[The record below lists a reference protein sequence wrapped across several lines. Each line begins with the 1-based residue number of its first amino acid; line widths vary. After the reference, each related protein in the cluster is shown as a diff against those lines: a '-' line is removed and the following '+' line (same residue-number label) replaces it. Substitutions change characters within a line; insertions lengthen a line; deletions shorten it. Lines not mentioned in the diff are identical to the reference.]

1 MMKKYKW
8 AAFLVITIILYPF
21 IYNAQNAPQ
30 DWINQFKDKKDSWL
44 SSEGEKYYA
53 SGNLR
58 EALKYY
64 YVLHERKPKDE
75 FIQYRLAIC
84 YLYKSDEAAKSWDLL
99 SPLENSKNK
108 KLENLVF
115 YLGRAQHIKG
125 NYQDAQKYYT
135 QFLSS
140 QKDTTTELYKR
151 GKYFLQQTISAQNIL
166 KRDLDLK
173 KNDVVQ
179 VVLQNKTINS
189 EYDEYMPVTDADE
202 TKMIY
207 TYRGPKSK
215 GGMLNENGEPD
226 PNGTFYGE
234 DIYESLRTPD
244 GDWGPS
250 HPIDNLNTDRNDGAV
265 ALSADGQT
273 LFLYRNRTDSSGNIY
288 YSRLVGNQWSTPAAL
303 PGDINSEYWEG
314 SACLAFN
321 ENMIIFSSE
330 RPGGFG
336 GRDLWRSVK
345 LPNGKWSLP
354 VNLGPNVNTPY
365 DEDSPFLFYD
375 GITLYFSSNSPNSM
389 GGYDVFY
396 STLQQDSTWS
406 PPINLGTKINTPFD
420 DKFYVINAS
429 GSHGYYS
436 SMRKNGVGQQ
446 DIYLVTPG
454 HFNNTSA
461 FILKGI
467 VYLNDKP
474 GYSGITVKFSEQNAE
489 PSAFNSN
496 ASTGKYLLVFPLS
509 FKYDVTFEAEGFV
522 PYKMNLNLKNIFSF
536 RDSVMDVHLY
546 NKEDFEKYMRI
557 AGKVLDPKT
566 GKPLAGVK
574 VELRSKDGEVV
585 MTTTTDENGN
595 YVFNKVPKGKEY
607 DINVDYPG
615 EVFVEGKATDLYGQN
630 GLAGISI
637 NNQITGDD
645 GSFKFNAYG
654 TGAEDAYM
662 NIAGKVI
669 HPKTKKPIPGVR
681 VQLRSKDG
689 SVVMNTITNHEGDFI
704 FKKVPKNKDY
714 DIFADYPTAA
724 VVNGTVTDHTGKGI
738 AGKKIGDQ
746 ITDQNGK
753 FSLIASNK
761 GMLMASPYPP
771 GTLEKYL
778 MPFSKDNLNNALKMD
793 EAMLGEFL
801 AKFGDYSAKDLV
813 FKVQIGAYLYAKNFQ
828 YFKYEKLDK
837 VDKKVY
843 DDNLTRFLLATP
855 YKTFRQ
861 AWSRQWEARKYPD
874 HDAFVV
880 IFYKGQRMLISK
892 QLMELLQS
900 NK

>member
-1 MMKKYKW
+1 MLKQYKW
-8 AAFLVITIILYPF
+8 VAIILF
-21 IYNAQNAPQ
+21 NLFSWHIFNAQTQAN
-30 DWINQFKDKKDSWL
+30 WVEEFKDKKDAWL
-44 SSEGEKYYA
+44 SSEAEKFYT

-64 YVLHERKPKDE
+64 YVLHERKTKDE
-75 FIQYRLAIC
+75 FIQYRLGIC
-84 YLYKSDEAAKSWDLL
+84 YLYKSDEPEKSWELL
-99 SPLENSKNK
+99 SPLENTKNK
-108 KLENLVF
+108 KLENLTF

-125 NYQDAQKYYT
+125 NYEEAKNYYNK
-135 QFLSS
+135 FLSI
-140 QKDTTTELYKR
+140 QKDTTTDLFLR
-151 GKYFLQQTISAQNIL
+151 GKYFLQQTISAQNVI
-166 KRDLDLK
+166 KRDIELK

-179 VVLQNKTINS
+179 VVLQNKNVNS

-215 GGMLNENGEPD
+215 GGLLNENGEPD
-226 PNGTFYGE
+226 PYGTFYGE
-234 DIYESLRTPD
+234 DIYEVLRTPD
-244 GDWGPS
+244 GEWS
-250 HPIDNLNTDRNDGAV
+250 TAHPIDNLNSERNDGAV

-273 LFLYRNRTDSSGNIY
+273 LFLYRNKQDSAGNIY
-288 YSRLVGNQWSTPAAL
+288 YSKLVGNQWSPPAAL
-303 PGDINSEYWEG
+303 PGGINSEYWEG

-330 RPGGFG
+330 RPGGYG
-336 GRDLWRSVK
+336 GRDLWRSVR

-354 VNLGPNVNTPY
+354 INLGAPINTPY

-375 GITLYFSSNSPNSM
+375 GVTLYFSSNSSNSM

-396 STLQQDSTWS
+396 STLQQDSAWS
-406 PPINLGTKINTPFD
+406 TPVNLGTKVNTPFD

-429 GSHGYYS
+429 GSHGYYA
-436 SMRKNGVGQQ
+436 SMRKSGVGQQ

-461 FILKGI
+461 FVLKGV

-474 GYSGITVKFSEQNAE
+474 GYSDITVKFSEQTAE
-489 PSAFNSN
+489 PSNFNSN
-496 ASTGKYLLVFPLS
+496 SSTGKYLLVFPLS
-509 FKYDVTFEAEGFV
+509 FKYDVKFEADGFV
-522 PYKMNLNLKNIFSF
+522 PYQTNINLKNIFSF
-536 RDSVMDVHLY
+536 KDSILDIRLY
-546 NKEDFEKYMRI
+546 NKDDFDKYMRI
-557 AGKVLDPKT
+557 AGTVLDPKT

-615 EVFVEGKATDLYGQN
+615 EVFITGKVTDLYGQN
-630 GLAGISI
+630 GLAGASI

-662 NIAGKVI
+662 NIAGKVV

-689 SVVMNTITNHEGDFI
+689 TIVMNTISNYEGDFI

-714 DIFADYPTAA
+714 DIFVDYPTAS
-724 VVNGTVTDHTGKGI
+724 VVNGIVTDHTGKGI
-738 AGKKIGDQ
+738 EGKKIGDQ
-746 ITDQNGK
+746 MTDKDGK
-753 FSLIASNK
+753 FNLLTNNK
-761 GMLMASPYPP
+761 GMLASSPYPP

-778 MPFSKDNLNNALKMD
+778 IPFSKDNLNNALKMD

-801 AKFGDYSAKDLV
+801 NKFGDYSSKDLI

-837 VDKKVY
+837 VNKKVY
-843 DDNLTRFLLATP
+843 DDNLTRFVLATA

-861 AWSRQWEARKYPD
+861 AWTRQWEARKYPD

-880 IFYKGQRMLISK
+880 IFYKGQRMLLNQS
-892 QLMELLQS
+892 LNELLKS

>member
-1 MMKKYKW
+1 MVRQYKW
-8 AAFLVITIILYPF
+8 VAFIAINLLCLNFIL
-21 IYNAQNAPQ
+21 NAQNQ
-30 DWINQFKDKKDSWL
+30 TDWINQYKDKKDSWL
-44 SSEGEKYYA
+44 LAEGEKFYS

-64 YVLHERKPKDE
+64 HVLHDRKPKDE
-75 FIQYRLAIC
+75 FIQYRLGLC
-84 YLYKSDEAAKSWDLL
+84 YLYKSDEPDKSWELL

-108 KLENLVF
+108 KLVNLTF

-125 NYQDAQKYYT
+125 NYEEAKNYYT
-135 QFLSS
+135 KFLAT
-140 QKDTTTELYKR
+140 QKDTTTDIYAR
-151 GKYFLQQTISAQNIL
+151 GKYFLQQTFSAQDIA
-166 KRDLDLK
+166 KRDVELK
-173 KNDVVQ
+173 KNDVIQ
-179 VVLQNKTINS
+179 IVLQNKNINS

-202 TKMIY
+202 TKVIY
-207 TYRGPKSK
+207 TYRGAKSK

-234 DIYESLRTPD
+234 DIYESVKTPD
-244 GDWGPS
+244 GEWGAS
-250 HPIDNLNTDRNDGAV
+250 HPIDNLNTERNDGAV
-265 ALSADGQT
+265 AISADGQT
-273 LFLYRNRTDSSGNIY
+273 LFLYRNRPDSLGNIY
-288 YSRLVGNQWSTPAAL
+288 YSRLVGNEWSTPAAL
-303 PGDINSEYWEG
+303 PGGINSEYWEG
-314 SACLAFN
+314 SACLAFS

-330 RPGGFG
+330 RPGGYG

-354 VNLGPNVNTPY
+354 VNLGPSVNTQY

-375 GITLYFSSNSPNSM
+375 GITLYFSSNSTRSM

-396 STLQQDSTWS
+396 STLQKDSTWS
-406 PPINLGTKINTPFD
+406 LPVNLGTKVNTPFD

-436 SMRKNGVGQQ
+436 SMRKNGIGQQ

-461 FILKGI
+461 FVLKGI
-467 VYLNDKP
+467 VYLNDTP
-474 GYSGITVKFSEQNAE
+474 GYSYITVKFSDQTSE
-489 PSAFNSN
+489 PSNFNSN
-496 ASTGKYLLVFPLS
+496 ASTGKYLLVFPLT
-509 FKYDVTFEAEGFV
+509 FKYDVTFEADGFV
-522 PYKMNLNLKNIFSF
+522 PYNMSLNLRNVFSF
-536 RDSVMDVHLY
+536 RDSVLDVHLY
-546 NKEDFEKYMRI
+546 NKDDFDKYMRVS
-557 AGKVLDPKT
+557 GTVYDPKT

-595 YVFNKVPKGKEY
+595 YVFKKVPKGKEY

-615 EVFVEGKATDLYGQN
+615 EVFVEGKATDLYGKS
-630 GLAGISI
+630 GIAGVKI
-637 NNQITGDD
+637 NDQITNDD

-681 VQLRSKDG
+681 VQLRAKDG
-689 SVVMNTITNHEGDFI
+689 SVVMNTITNYEGDFI

-714 DIFADYPTAA
+714 DIFVDYPTAS
-724 VVNGTVTDHTGKGI
+724 VVNGLITDHTGKGI
-738 AGKKIGDQ
+738 EGKKIGDQ
-746 ITDQNGK
+746 ITDKDGK
-753 FSLIASNK
+753 FSLITSNK
-761 GMLMASPYPP
+761 GMLAASSYPP

-778 MPFSKDNLNNALKMD
+778 IPFNKDNLNNALKMS
-793 EAMLGEFL
+793 EEELGEFL
-801 AKFGDYSAKDLV
+801 EKFGDYSAKDLV

-843 DDNLTRFLLATP
+843 DDNLTRFMLSTA

-861 AWSRQWEARKYPD
+861 AWTRQWEARKYPD

-880 IFYKGQRMLISK
+880 IFYKKQRMLLSK
-892 QLMELLQS
+892 ELMNLLKS
-900 NK
+900 GK

>member
-1 MMKKYKW
+1 MRKIHKW
-8 AAFLVITIILYPF
+8 IAFIAINVLYWQF
-21 IYNAQNAPQ
+21 SNAQVQQP
-30 DWINQFKDKKDSWL
+30 DWVNQLKDKKDSWIA
-44 SSEGEKYYA
+44 SEAEKYYS

-64 YVLHERKPKDE
+64 FVLHERKPKDE
-75 FIQYRLAIC
+75 FIQYRLGIC
-84 YLYKSDEAAKSWDLL
+84 YLYKSDEPDKAWELL
-99 SPLENSKNK
+99 SPLENPKNK
-108 KLENLVF
+108 KLENLSF

-125 NYQDAQKYYT
+125 NYQEANKYYS
-135 QFLSS
+135 QFLSL
-140 QKDTTTELYKR
+140 QKDTTTDLYLR
-151 GKYFLQQTISAQNIL
+151 GKYFLQQTISAQNVI
-166 KRDLDLK
+166 KRDIELK
-173 KNDVVQ
+173 KNDVIQ
-179 VVLQNKTINS
+179 VLLQSQNINT

-202 TKMIY
+202 TKIIF

-215 GGMLNENGEPD
+215 GGMLNENGDPD
-226 PNGTFYGE
+226 PNGAFFGE
-234 DIYESLRTPD
+234 DIYEALRTPE
-244 GDWGPS
+244 GDWGIA
-250 HPIDNLNTDRNDGAV
+250 HPIDNLNTDRNDAPV

-273 LFLYRNRTDSSGNIY
+273 LFLYRNRPDSSGNIY
-288 YSRLVGNQWSTPAAL
+288 YSKLVGNQWSPPAAL
-303 PGDINSEYWEG
+303 PGGINTEYWEG

-321 ENMIIFSSE
+321 ENVIIFSSE

-354 VNLGPNVNTPY
+354 INLGPNVNTPY

-375 GITLYFSSNSPNSM
+375 GVTLYFSSNGPHSM

-406 PPINLGTKINTPFD
+406 VPVNLGTKVNTPFD

-436 SMRKNGVGQQ
+436 SMRKSGIGGQ
-446 DIYLVTPG
+446 DIYLVAPG

-461 FILKGI
+461 FVLKGI
-467 VYLNDKP
+467 VYLNEVP
-474 GYSGITVKFSEQNAE
+474 GYSDITVKFSDQNSV
-489 PSAFNSN
+489 PSNFNSN

-509 FKYDVTFEAEGFV
+509 FKYDVSFEANGFV
-522 PYKMNLNLKNIFSF
+522 PYRMKLNLKNVFSF
-536 RDSVMDVHLY
+536 RDSVLDIHLY
-546 NKEDFEKYMRI
+546 NKEDFDKYMRI
-557 AGKVLDPKT
+557 AGTVYDPKT

-574 VELRSKDGEVV
+574 VELRSKDGEVI

-607 DINVDYPG
+607 EINVDYPG

-630 GLAGISI
+630 GLAGVSI
-637 NNQITGDD
+637 NDQITGDD

-689 SVVMNTITNHEGDFI
+689 SIVRNTITNYEGDFV

-714 DIFADYPTAA
+714 DIFVDYPTAS
-724 VVNGTVTDHTGKGI
+724 VVNGIVTDHTGKGI
-738 AGKKIGDQ
+738 EGKKIGDQ
-746 ITDQNGK
+746 ITDKDGK
-753 FSLIASNK
+753 FSLLTSNK
-761 GMLMASPYPP
+761 GMLVGSPYPP

-778 MPFSKDNLNNALKMD
+778 MPFTKDNLNNALKMD
-793 EAMLGEFL
+793 EAMLAEFL
-801 AKFGDYSAKDLV
+801 NKFGDYSAKDLV
-813 FKVQIGAYLYAKNFQ
+813 FKVQIGAYLYANNFK
-828 YFKYEKLDK
+828 YFKYETLDK
-837 VDKKVY
+837 VDKKLY
-843 DDNLTRFLLATP
+843 DDNLTRFVLSTA

-861 AWSRQWEARKYPD
+861 AWTRQWEARKYPD

-892 QLMELLQS
+892 DLIELLKAD

>member
-1 MMKKYKW
+1 MIKSYKW
-8 AAFLVITIILYPF
+8 VVSITINLLFWNFVI
-21 IYNAQNAPQ
+21 AQQNT
-30 DWINQFKDKKDSWL
+30 DWTNQFKDKKDSWL
-44 SSEGEKYYA
+44 ASEAEKYFS

-75 FIQYRLAIC
+75 FIQYRLGIC
-84 YLYKSDEAAKSWDLL
+84 YLYKSDEPDKSWELL

-108 KLENLVF
+108 KLQNLTF

-125 NYQDAQKYYT
+125 NYQEANKYYT
-135 QFLSS
+135 NFLSL
-140 QKDTTTELYKR
+140 QKDTTTELYLR
-151 GKYFLQQTISAQNIL
+151 GKYFLQQTISAQNVI
-166 KRDLDLK
+166 KRDQELK

-179 VVLQNKTINS
+179 VLLQSQNINS

-202 TKMIY
+202 TKLIY

-226 PNGTFYGE
+226 PNGAFYGE
-234 DIYESLRTPD
+234 DIYEALRTPE
-244 GDWGPS
+244 GDWTSS

-273 LFLYRNRTDSSGNIY
+273 LFLYKNKSDSSGNIY
-288 YSRLVGNQWSTPAAL
+288 YSKLLGNQWSEPAAL
-303 PGDINSEYWEG
+303 PGGINSEYWEG
-314 SACLAFN
+314 SACLAFS

-375 GITLYFSSNSPNSM
+375 GVTLYFSSNSHNSM

-406 PPINLGTKINTPFD
+406 APINLGTKVNTPFD
-420 DKFYVINAS
+420 DKFYVINAN
-429 GSHGYYS
+429 GSHGFYS
-436 SMRKNGVGQQ
+436 SMRRNGTGQQ

-461 FILKGI
+461 FVLKGI
-467 VYLNDKP
+467 VYLNEKP
-474 GYSGITVKFSEQNAE
+474 GYSDITVKFSEQNSE
-489 PSAFNSN
+489 PSNFNSN

-509 FKYDVTFEAEGFV
+509 FKYDVAFEADGYV
-522 PYKMNLNLKNIFSF
+522 PYNMKLNLKNIFSF
-536 RDSVMDVHLY
+536 RDSILDIHLY
-546 NKEDFEKYMRI
+546 TKEEFDKYMRLS
-557 AGKVLDPKT
+557 GTVYDPKT

-585 MTTTTDENGN
+585 MTTTTDENGH

-615 EVFVEGKATDLYGQN
+615 EVLVEGKATDLYGQQ
-630 GLAGISI
+630 GLAGVSI
-637 NNQITGDD
+637 NDQITGDD

-654 TGAEDAYM
+654 SGAEDAYM
-662 NIAGKVI
+662 NIAGKVL

-681 VQLRSKDG
+681 VQLQSKDG
-689 SVVMNTITNHEGDFI
+689 KIIRNTVTNYNGDFV

-714 DIFADYPTAA
+714 NIYVDYPRD
-724 VVNGTVTDHTGKGI
+724 VLVNGQVTDHLGKGI
-738 AGKKIGDQ
+738 ANKSINDKV
-746 ITDQNGK
+746 TDNDGK
-753 FSLIASNK
+753 FSVITNDK
-761 GMLMASPYPP
+761 GIKKYNPYPP
-771 GTLEKYL
+771 GTLEKYF
-778 MPFSKDNLNNALKMD
+778 MAFNKDNLKNALIMD
-793 EAMLGEFL
+793 GALLGEFL
-801 AKFGDYSAKDLV
+801 ARFGDYSSKDLV
-813 FKVQIGAYLYAKNFQ
+813 FKVQIGAYLYSKNFQ
-828 YFKYEKLDK
+828 YFRFEKLDK
-837 VDKKVY
+837 VAKKLY
-843 DDNLTRFLLATP
+843 DDNLTRFMLSTP

-861 AWSRQWEARKYPD
+861 AWTRQWEARKYPD

-880 IFYKGQRMLISK
+880 IFYKGKRVLISK
-892 QLMELLQS
+892 DLMELLK
-900 NK
+900 NEK